1 LKKETKKNE
10 IIKHANET
18 LNQKHRANYM
28 LKTEG
33 SPNHPVRSPEKQ
45 IDSVE

>member
-1 LKKETKKNE
+1 LKKENKKNE
-10 IIKHANET
+10 IIKQSNET

-33 SPNHPVRSPEKQ
+33 SPHHPARSPEKQ